1 MMTSFDCVELPE
13 SFLTENTK
21 GILAMTATCRSA
33 IRVAQECLGVTS
45 LHEFAFKVH
54 LLPK

>member
-54 LLPK
+54 